1 MAVVS
6 LVGLTKRTLV
16 AETTVLS
23 VSVVSNR
30 MNRFHIMVSMSVST
44 VSMKQPAHKR
54 GFDIKCQ
61 AIHFQIVV

>member
-30 MNRFHIMVSMSVST
+30 MNHFHIMVSMSVST
-44 VSMKQPAHKR
+44 VSRNLHTRGVVIVSAKQYISKLLSS
-54 GFDIKCQ
+54 
-61 AIHFQIVV
+61 